1 MMGQKEYKIGHELI
15 SKLVGEYMSAFIFQ
29 GMWDP
34 SLPTKDQ
41 ICISWIARRTLTHWI
56 TRQVPIWVLIRQ
68 LSSLYF

>member
-29 GMWDP
+29 GMWDL

-41 ICISWIARRTLTHWI
+41 ICIS
-56 TRQVPIWVLIRQ
+56 
-68 LSSLYF
+68 